1 MTIKVNFSSA
11 IDYILVFLLIS
22 LSGNNVFGT
31 GALLLTFFLSG
42 FVFFH
47 RNKKLDLPFVYFLLG
62 LTFILF
68 LQNLRFD
75 FYPWITIFGIYVT
88 ILTAYFIVKSVGQ
101 TFIEKYVSIMLI
113 ISLISLGFFVLLNII
128 PGLAKYLTSFAL
140 VVVEKNVDLN
150 EGNGRYYLGIVTII
164 INKYQAFD
172 FFRNHGPFWEAG
184 AFAGYLM
191 IALIFNI
198 MRTGRLLNRAGKILI
213 ITILTTFSTT
223 AYIVLFILM
232 ASYMIAMKHYKI
244 LKWLLLPVIISL
256 GIISFFNL
264 KFLGNKISN
273 TIAMAQNISIINDKR
288 VSSRFVD
295 AVRDIRDFQGHELIG
310 RGLNLN
316 TRLSEVS
323 KRLSLPY
330 RTNGFTQLF
339 IKFGSIFAIYI
350 FFLLYSNQSVLIE
363 RYQYFHKP
371 FAIIN
376 FFIIILLLQAETYFD
391 YPLFWSLLF
400 LYSAYIN
407 NEKENDALY
416 RNPRIQ

>member
-1 MTIKVNFSSA
+1 MIFKINIPKAT
-11 IDYILVFLLIS
+11 DYLLVFLLIS
-22 LSGNNVFGT
+22 LSGNKVFDI
-31 GALLLTFFLSG
+31 GALLLTFFFSA

-47 RNKKLDLPFVYFLLG
+47 RNKRLDFPFLYFLLG
-62 LTFILF
+62 LTLILF
-68 LQNLRFD
+68 LQNLKFD

-88 ILTAYFIVKSVGQ
+88 ILTAYFIVKSIGS
-101 TFIEKYVSIMLI
+101 TFIEKYINVMLI
-113 ISLISLGFFVLLNII
+113 ISLISIVFFILLNIV
-128 PGLAKYLTSFAL
+128 PGLAKTLTSFAL

-191 IALIFNI
+191 VALIFNT
-198 MRTGRLLNRAGKILI
+198 MRTGRLLNQSGVILLI
-213 ITILTTFSTT
+213 AIVTTLSTT

-232 ASYMIAMKHYKI
+232 ASYMISMKQYKI
-244 LKWLLLPVIISL
+244 FKWLLLPVIISV
-256 GIISFFNL
+256 GIMSFFNL
-264 KFLGNKISN
+264 KFLGDKVSN
-273 TIAMAQNISIINDKR
+273 TIAMAQNMSIINDKR

-295 AVRDIRDFQGHELIG
+295 AVRDMRDFQGHEFIG

-316 TRLSEVS
+316 TRLSEIS

-339 IKFGSIFAIYI
+339 IKFGLLFTIYI
-350 FFLLYSNQSVLIE
+350 FFLLYFNQLVLIK
-363 RYQYFHKP
+363 RYRHFHKS

-376 FFIIILLLQAETYFD
+376 FLIIILLLQAETYFD

-400 LYSAYIN
+400 LYAAYIN

-416 RNPRIQ
+416 RNTRIQ